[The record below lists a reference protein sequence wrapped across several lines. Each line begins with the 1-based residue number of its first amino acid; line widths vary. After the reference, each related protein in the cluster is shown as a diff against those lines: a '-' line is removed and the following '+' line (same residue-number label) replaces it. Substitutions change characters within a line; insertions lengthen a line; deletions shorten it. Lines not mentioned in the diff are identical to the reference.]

1 LTEFDMH
8 RAPQQKYRSFTPIDL
23 SDRTWPSR
31 RITRPPTWLSTDLR
45 DGNQALIEPMDATRK
60 LRMFRQLVDIGFKEI
75 EVAFPSASQ
84 TDFDFV
90 RQLIEEDLIPDDVTI
105 QVLTPSR
112 EELIRR
118 TFESL
123 RGAKR
128 AIVHLYNPTAPLFR
142 RVVYGKDRGG
152 IVDIATEGARLFVE
166 CADARPG
173 TDWRFEYSPETF
185 TMTELDFALEI
196 CERVVDVWQFATP
209 HPVILNLPAT
219 VEVATPN
226 VFADQIEWMH
236 RHLTRRDRVII
247 SVHPHNDR
255 GTGVAAAELA
265 VMAGADRVE
274 GCLFGNGER
283 TGNVC
288 LVTLAMNLHSQGVD
302 PKLDFSD
309 IGAVI
314 RTAEYCT
321 ALPVHPRHPYAGE
334 LVFTAFSGSH
344 QDAIRKGFAA
354 QRAAGGAGS
363 TLWEVPYLPIDPAD
377 VGRTYEA
384 VIRVNSQ
391 SGKGGIAYL
400 LERDYGLAL
409 PRLLQIEFSQVVQAI
424 TDATGKELTSAD
436 LHAAFER
443 EYVERG
449 EPIAYIDH
457 TSAAGLP
464 QGASPPPRRAAQR
477 HKPQAWGGHAASHA
491 GGHAGVE
498 QLTARLA
505 LDGIETIVSG
515 SGNGPVDAFVHALRD
530 GMGADVH
537 VLAYHEHATGSG
549 EDATAVAYV
558 QLRAGSRSVYGVGL
572 DPNIVTATLKAVV
585 AAVNRASAQGSLA
598 LARPIGAAA

>member
-1 LTEFDMH
+1 MH
-8 RAPQQKYRSFTPIDL
+8 AVPSQKYRPFRPIDL
-23 SDRTWPSR
+23 PDRTWPSR
-31 RITRPPTWLSTDLR
+31 TIAHPPIWLSTDLR

-90 RQLIEEDLIPDDVTI
+90 RKLIEEDLIPDDVTI
-105 QVLTPSR
+105 QVLTQAR
-112 EELIRR
+112 DELIRR

-123 RGAKR
+123 RGAAR

-142 RVVYGKDRGG
+142 RVVYNKDRAG
-152 IVDIATEGARLFVE
+152 IVDIATEGARLFTR
-166 CADARPG
+166 CAAAQPA

-196 CERVVDVWQFATP
+196 CERVVDVWESASA

-236 RHLTRRDRVII
+236 RHLSRRDRVVI

-288 LVTLAMNLHSQGVD
+288 VVTLAMNLYSQGID

-309 IGAVI
+309 LGSVI
-314 RTAEYCT
+314 RTAEHCT

-344 QDAIRKGFAA
+344 QDAIKKGFAA
-354 QRAAGGAGS
+354 QRAEESAGNMI
-363 TLWEVPYLPIDPAD
+363 WEVPYLPIDPAD

-400 LERDYGLAL
+400 LERDYALAL
-409 PRLLQIEFSQVVQAI
+409 PRLLQIEFSQLVQAI
-424 TDATGKELTSAD
+424 TDRTGKELTAVD
-436 LHAAFER
+436 LHAAFYR
-443 EYVERG
+443 EYIAPDA
-449 EPIAYIDH
+449 PIAYIDH
-457 TSAAGLP
+457 RTSAAGPP
-464 QGASPPPRRAAQR
+464 QGASSAPRGAAQR
-477 HKPQAWGGHAASHA
+477 PNWPKLPQAWGGHPSHA
-491 GGHAGVE
+491 GIQGTLE
-498 QLTARLA
+498 QLTARLSV
-505 LDGIETIVSG
+505 DGVETLLSG
-515 SGNGPVDAFVHALRD
+515 AGNGPVDAFVHAVRD
-530 GMGADVH
+530 GIGADIH
-537 VLAYHEHATGSG
+537 VLAYHEHATGTG

-558 QLRAGSRSVYGVGL
+558 QLRAGTRSIYGVGL
-572 DPNIVTATLKAVV
+572 DPNIVTATLKAVI
-585 AAVNRASAQGSLA
+585 AAVNRGCAQGALA
-598 LARPIGAAA
+598 LGSPVRAATA

>member
-1 LTEFDMH
+1 MH
-8 RAPQQKYRSFTPIDL
+8 RASTHKYRPFAPIDL
-23 SDRTWPSR
+23 PDRTWPSR
-31 RITRPPTWLSTDLR
+31 TITRPPIWLSTDLR
-45 DGNQALIEPMDATRK
+45 DGNQALIEPMDPARK

-90 RQLIEEDLIPDDVTI
+90 RQLIQQDLIPDDVTI

-118 TFESL
+118 TFDSL

-142 RVVYGKDRGG
+142 RVVYGKDRAG
-152 IVDIATEGARLFVE
+152 IVAMATEGARLFAK
-166 CADARPG
+166 CAAGQPHA
-173 TDWRFEYSPETF
+173 DWRFEYSPETF

-196 CERVVDVWQFATP
+196 CERVVDVWESATA

-236 RHLTRRDRVII
+236 RHLSRRDRVVLSI
-247 SVHPHNDR
+247 HPHNDR

-288 LVTLAMNLHSQGVD
+288 LVTLAMNLYSQGVD

-314 RTAEYCT
+314 RTAEHCT

-344 QDAIRKGFAA
+344 QDAIKKGFAA
-354 QRAAGGAGS
+354 QREAQAAGS

-436 LHAAFER
+436 IHAAFEG
-443 EYVERG
+443 EYIARAA
-449 EPIAYIDH
+449 PIAYVDH
-457 TSAAGLP
+457 RTSHAAGH
-464 QGASPPPRRAAQR
+464 GDAE
-477 HKPQAWGGHAASHA
+477 H
-491 GGHAGVE
+491 
-498 QLTARLA
+498 LTARLA
-505 LDGIETIVSG
+505 IDGLETIASG
-515 SGNGPVDAFVHALRD
+515 SGNGPVDAFVHALRE
-530 GMGADVH
+530 GVGADVH

-585 AAVNRASAQGSLA
+585 AAVNRACAQGTLTLA
-598 LARPIGAAA
+598 LPVGAAA

>member
-1 LTEFDMH
+1 MLST
-8 RAPQQKYRSFTPIDL
+8 PSQKYRPFTPINL
-23 SDRTWPSR
+23 PDRTWPSR
-31 RITRPPTWLSTDLR
+31 TITQPPVWLSTDLR
-45 DGNQALIEPMDATRK
+45 DGNQALIEPMDAARK

-90 RQLIEEDLIPDDVTI
+90 RQLVERDLIPDDVTI
-105 QVLTPSR
+105 QVLTQAR

-118 TFESL
+118 TFESA

-128 AIVHLYNPTAPLFR
+128 AIMHLYNPTAPLFR
-142 RVVYGKDRGG
+142 RVVYGKDRAG
-152 IVDIATEGARLFVE
+152 IIAIATEGARLFAE
-166 CADARPG
+166 CAARQPE

-196 CERVVDVWQFATP
+196 CERVVDVLQDATA

-236 RHLTRRDRVII
+236 RNLSRRDRVIV

-265 VMAGADRVE
+265 LMAGADRVE

-288 LVTLAMNLHSQGVD
+288 LVTLAMNLYSQGID

-309 IGAVI
+309 IGSVI

-344 QDAIRKGFAA
+344 QDAIKKGFAA
-354 QRAAGGAGS
+354 QRIEESKGNAQ
-363 TLWEVPYLPIDPAD
+363 WEVPYLPIDPAD

-391 SGKGGIAYL
+391 SGKGGIAFL

-424 TDATGKELTSAD
+424 TDETGKELTAAD
-436 LHAAFER
+436 IHAAFQR
-443 EYVERG
+443 EYITRDA
-449 EPIAYIDH
+449 PLAYIDH
-457 TSAAGLP
+457 RAGHGSG
-464 QGASPPPRRAAQR
+464 QGAL
-477 HKPQAWGGHAASHA
+477 
-491 GGHAGVE
+491 E

-505 LDGIETIVSG
+505 IDGVETLVSG
-515 SGNGPVDAFVHALRD
+515 SGNGPVDAFVRALRD
-530 GMGADVH
+530 ATGADMH
-537 VLAYHEHATGSG
+537 VLAYHEHATGTG

-558 QLRAGSRSVYGVGL
+558 QLRAGSRNVYGVGL

-585 AAVNRASAQGSLA
+585 AALNRGCTQGAVSLKSEV
-598 LARPIGAAA
+598 GAAA

>member
-1 LTEFDMH
+1 MH
-8 RAPQQKYRSFTPIDL
+8 AEPSQKYSPFKPIDL
-23 SDRTWPSR
+23 PDRTWPTR
-31 RITRPPTWLSTDLR
+31 TITRPPVWLSTDLR
-45 DGNQALIEPMDATRK
+45 DGNQALIEPMDAARK

-105 QVLTPSR
+105 QVLTQSR
-112 EELIRR
+112 DELIRR

-123 RGAKR
+123 RGARR

-142 RVVYGKDRGG
+142 RVVYGKDRAG
-152 IVDIATEGARLFVE
+152 IVDIATTGARLFVE
-166 CADARPG
+166 CAASQAE

-196 CERVVDVWQFATP
+196 CERVVDVLEPATRY
-209 HPVILNLPAT
+209 PVILNLPAT

-236 RHLTRRDRVII
+236 RHLSRRDRAIV

-288 LVTLAMNLHSQGVD
+288 LVTLAMNLYSQGID
-302 PKLDFSD
+302 PQLDFSD

-344 QDAIRKGFAA
+344 QDAIKKGLAA
-354 QRAAGGAGS
+354 QRAEEAKGN
-363 TLWEVPYLPIDPAD
+363 TQWEVPYLPIDPAD

-391 SGKGGIAYL
+391 SGKGGIAFL
-400 LERDYGLAL
+400 LERDYGLSL

-424 TDATGKELTSAD
+424 TDESGKELSAAD
-436 LHAAFER
+436 IHAAFQR
-443 EYVERG
+443 EY
-449 EPIAYIDH
+449 IAPAAPLAYVDH
-457 TSAAGLP
+457 
-464 QGASPPPRRAAQR
+464 R
-477 HKPQAWGGHAASHA
+477 ASHGSA
-491 GGHAGVE
+491 HGALE
-498 QLTARLA
+498 QLTARLVI
-505 LDGIETIVSG
+505 DGVETLLTG
-515 SGNGPVDAFVHALRD
+515 TGNGPVDAFVHALRE
-530 GMGADVH
+530 GVGADIH
-537 VLAYHEHATGSG
+537 VLAYHEHATGTG

-558 QLRAGSRSVYGVGL
+558 QLRAGTRPVYGVGL

-585 AAVNRASAQGSLA
+585 AALNRGTAQGAVSLRRTA
-598 LARPIGAAA
+598 GAEAA

>member
-1 LTEFDMH
+1 MLSEPAH
-8 RAPQQKYRSFTPIDL
+8 KYRPFQPIDL
-23 SDRTWPSR
+23 ANRSWPSR
-31 RITRPPTWLSTDLR
+31 TITAPPIWLSTDLR
-45 DGNQALIEPMDATRK
+45 DGNQALIEPMDAPRK
-60 LRMFRQLVDIGFKEI
+60 LRMFRQLVEIGFKEI

-90 RQLIEEDLIPDDVTI
+90 RKLIDEDLIPDDVTI
-105 QVLTPSR
+105 QVLTQSR
-112 EELIRR
+112 DELIRR

-123 RGAKR
+123 RGARR

-142 RVVYGKDRGG
+142 RVVYGKDRAG
-152 IVDIATEGARLFVE
+152 IIDIATEGARLFVE
-166 CADARPG
+166 CAAEQRE

-196 CERVVDVWQFATP
+196 CERVVDVWESATP

-236 RHLTRRDRVII
+236 RHLSRRDRVIV

-288 LVTLAMNLHSQGVD
+288 LVTLAMNLYSQGVD
-302 PKLDFSD
+302 PRLDFSD
-309 IGAVI
+309 IGSVI
-314 RTAEYCT
+314 RTAEFCT

-344 QDAIRKGFAA
+344 QDAIKKGFAA
-354 QRAAGGAGS
+354 QRANEALGG
-363 TLWEVPYLPIDPAD
+363 THWEVPYLPIDPAD

-391 SGKGGIAYL
+391 SGKGGIAFL

-409 PRLLQIEFSQVVQAI
+409 PRLLQIEFSQVVQGI
-424 TDATGKELTSAD
+424 TDKTGKELSSTD
-436 LHAAFER
+436 IHAAFLG
-443 EYVERG
+443 EYVARTA
-449 EPIAYIDH
+449 PVAYIDH
-457 TSAAGLP
+457 RATH
-464 QGASPPPRRAAQR
+464 ASGPGP
-477 HKPQAWGGHAASHA
+477 
-491 GGHAGVE
+491 VE
-498 QLTARLA
+498 QLSARLVV
-505 LDGIETIVSG
+505 DGAEIVVTG
-515 SGNGPVDAFVHALRD
+515 SGNGPVDAFVHALREGLGVD
-530 GMGADVH
+530 IH

-558 QLRAGSRSVYGVGL
+558 QLRAGDRTVYGVGL
-572 DPNIVTATLKAVV
+572 DPNIVTATLKAVT
-585 AAVNRASAQGSLA
+585 AALDRGVSQGAIA
-598 LARPIGAAA
+598 LRVPEGAAAA

>member
-1 LTEFDMH
+1 MH
-8 RAPQQKYRSFTPIDL
+8 SAPAQKYRPFAPIDL
-23 SDRTWPSR
+23 PGRTWPSR
-31 RITRPPTWLSTDLR
+31 TIGAAPIWLSTDLR
-45 DGNQALIEPMDATRK
+45 DGNQALIEPMDAARK

-84 TDFDFV
+84 TDYDFV
-90 RQLIEEDLIPDDVTI
+90 RRLIEEDLIPDDVTI
-105 QVLTPSR
+105 QVLTQSR
-112 EELIRR
+112 DELIRR

-123 RGAKR
+123 RGAAR

-142 RVVYGKDRGG
+142 RVVYAKDRAG
-152 IVDIATEGARLFVE
+152 IIDIATSGARLFAE
-166 CADARPG
+166 CAASQPE

-196 CERVVDVWQFATP
+196 CERVVDVWENVTR

-236 RHLTRRDRVII
+236 RHLSRRDRVVL

-288 LVTLAMNLHSQGVD
+288 LVTLALNLYSQGVD
-302 PKLDFSD
+302 PKLDFGD
-309 IGAVI
+309 IGSVI

-344 QDAIRKGFAA
+344 QDAIKKGFAA
-354 QRAAGGAGS
+354 QRAEEARGNPI
-363 TLWEVPYLPIDPAD
+363 WDVPYLPIDPAD

-391 SGKGGIAYL
+391 SGKGGIAFL
-400 LERDYGLAL
+400 LERDFGLAL

-424 TDATGKELTSAD
+424 ADDTGKELSAAD
-436 LHAAFER
+436 LHAAFVQ
-443 EYVERG
+443 EYVARDA
-449 EPIAYIDH
+449 PIAYIDH
-457 TSAAGLP
+457 
-464 QGASPPPRRAAQR
+464 RA
-477 HKPQAWGGHAASHA
+477 GHASAEGA
-491 GGHAGVE
+491 GEH
-498 QLTARLA
+498 LTARLSI
-505 LDGIETIVSG
+505 DGVETLLSG
-515 SGNGPVDAFVHALRD
+515 TGNGPVDAFVHALRE
-530 GMGADVH
+530 GVGADVH
-537 VLAYHEHATGSG
+537 VLAYHEHATGTG

-558 QLRAGSRSVYGVGL
+558 QLRAGTRTVYGVGL
-572 DPNIVTATLKAVV
+572 DPNIVTATLKAVI
-585 AAVNRASAQGSLA
+585 AALNRGCAQGAVTLRQP
-598 LARPIGAAA
+598 LGAAAA

>member
-1 LTEFDMH
+1 MH
-8 RAPQQKYRSFTPIDL
+8 SAPAQKYRPFAPIDL
-23 SDRTWPSR
+23 PDRTWPSR
-31 RITRPPTWLSTDLR
+31 TIGAAPIWLSTDLR
-45 DGNQALIEPMDATRK
+45 DGNQALIEPMDAARK

-84 TDFDFV
+84 TDYDFV
-90 RQLIEEDLIPDDVTI
+90 RRLIEEDLIPDDVTI
-105 QVLTPSR
+105 QVLTQSR
-112 EELIRR
+112 DELIRR

-123 RGAKR
+123 RGAAR

-142 RVVYGKDRGG
+142 RVVYGKDRAG
-152 IVDIATEGARLFVE
+152 IVDIATSGARLFAE
-166 CADARPG
+166 CAASQPE

-196 CERVVDVWQFATP
+196 CERVVDVWESVSR

-236 RHLTRRDRVII
+236 RHLSRRNRVVL

-288 LVTLAMNLHSQGVD
+288 LVTLALNLYSQGVD

-309 IGAVI
+309 IGSVI

-354 QRAAGGAGS
+354 QRAEEARGS
-363 TLWEVPYLPIDPAD
+363 PIWEVPYLPIDPAD

-391 SGKGGIAYL
+391 SGKGGIAFL
-400 LERDYGLAL
+400 LERDFGLAL

-424 TDATGKELTSAD
+424 ADETGKELSSAD
-436 LHAAFER
+436 LHAAFVR
-443 EYVERG
+443 EYSVRDT
-449 EPIAYIDH
+449 PIAYVDH
-457 TSAAGLP
+457 RSTHAGA
-464 QGASPPPRRAAQR
+464 QGAGE
-477 HKPQAWGGHAASHA
+477 H
-491 GGHAGVE
+491 
-498 QLTARLA
+498 LTARLA
-505 LDGIETIVSG
+505 IDGVETLLSG
-515 SGNGPVDAFVHALRD
+515 NGNGPVDAFVQALRE
-530 GMGADVH
+530 GVGADVH
-537 VLAYHEHATGSG
+537 VLAYHEHATGTG

-558 QLRAGSRSVYGVGL
+558 QLRAGTRTVYGVGL
-572 DPNIVTATLKAVV
+572 DPNIVTATLKAVI
-585 AAVNRASAQGSLA
+585 AALNRGCAQGAVTLRQP
-598 LARPIGAAA
+598 LGAAAA